1 LGHWALR
8 FSMYSIIFL
17 ISIILLIPTQNA
29 DAIFML
35 SPESSEDDFY
45 QIYRDRQIILA
56 EQTRDK
62 ILDSKITRL
71 SNPYHEVSDD
81 ILVTIQSN
89 VENNIPQVVQRDHEI
104 FQSIKSEQIDLAKK
118 KILEILG
125 GKIISNFDHDISRNE
140 VKPIYEFEMDDQTG
154 FMTRKDED
162 FKIYMQEEITRA
174 ELTRNGIFDQLH
186 AANSNPYI
194 NNENKEIS
202 ILENSLGQEN
212 APFMLDRNDVGF
224 ELLKTKQVL
233 LAEITLNQILDSSFS
248 NVNPYD
254 LSEEKIEDNSDIIES
269 SELLI
274 LDQDSKEFQ
283 SYNVDQYKIIGTTSD
298 GILKLESS
306 LVIEEL
312 VNEQNEQ
319 LSMESAPDGILKFM
333 NVFLIGELVNEQ
345 NIQLTMG
352 ENEIKRKTID
362 REDKIF
368 QLLKQVQEDKAKEK
382 LIEIYGG
389 KSIHN

>member
-1 LGHWALR
+1 MGHWTLR

-29 DAIFML
+29 DAFFVL
-35 SPESSEDDFY
+35 SPESSEDYFY

-62 ILDSKITRL
+62 ILDYKITRL

-140 VKPIYEFEMDDQTG
+140 VKPIHKFEIDGQTG
-154 FMTRKDED
+154 FMTKNDED
-162 FKIYMQEEITRA
+162 FKIYMQKEITRA

-194 NNENKEIS
+194 NDESKEIS

-212 APFMLDRNDVGF
+212 VPFTLDRNDEGF

-233 LAEITLNQILDSSFS
+233 LAKITLNQLLDSSFS
-248 NVNPYD
+248 NVNPHN
-254 LSEEKIEDNSDIIES
+254 LSEEKIEDNSNIIES

-283 SYNVDQYKIIGTTSD
+283 SYNAVQYEIIGTVSD
-298 GILKLESS
+298 GILKLENS
-306 LVIEEL
+306 LVTEEL

-319 LSMESAPDGILKFM
+319 LSIEYTSDVILKFM
-333 NVFLIGELVNEQ
+333 NVFRISELLNDQ
-345 NIQLTMG
+345 NIQLTME

-362 REDKIF
+362 RGDKIF
-368 QLLKQVQEDKAKEK
+368 QLLKQIEEDKAKEK

>member
-1 LGHWALR
+1 
-8 FSMYSIIFL
+8 
-17 ISIILLIPTQNA
+17 
-29 DAIFML
+29 
-35 SPESSEDDFY
+35 
-45 QIYRDRQIILA
+45 
-56 EQTRDK
+56 
-62 ILDSKITRL
+62 
-71 SNPYHEVSDD
+71 
-81 ILVTIQSN
+81 
-89 VENNIPQVVQRDHEI
+89 
-104 FQSIKSEQIDLAKK
+104 
-118 KILEILG
+118 
-125 GKIISNFDHDISRNE
+125 
-140 VKPIYEFEMDDQTG
+140 
-154 FMTRKDED
+154 MTRNDED
-162 FKIYMQEEITRA
+162 FKSYMQEEITRA